1 MTQTLI
7 VYFLRTN
14 KIPFLRSR
22 PSKAFGISAAVL
34 LVVAQVIPYI
44 PGLNSAFGMVP
55 PHPVSSSSRRRRKD
69 CSSVVAFLRVP
80 QRDHRVLCDIGVDR

>member
-55 PHPVSSSSRRRRKD
+55 PHPVSSPSRRRWKV
-69 CSSVVAFLRVP
+69 CSSVTAFLRVP
-80 QRDHRVLCDIGVDR
+80 